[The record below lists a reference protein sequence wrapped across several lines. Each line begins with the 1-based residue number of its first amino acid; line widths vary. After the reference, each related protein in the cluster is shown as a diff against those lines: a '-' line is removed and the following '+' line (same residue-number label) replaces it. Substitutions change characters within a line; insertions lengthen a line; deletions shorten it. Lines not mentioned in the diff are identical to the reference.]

1 MDIVILSIEREEKKE
16 KENRLA
22 RRSSTMVSDGKVVS
36 CIYTSVYMYVSLTLT
51 LVFFFP
57 RIRIFFVCVCVTH
70 IYIVTINL
78 SAFISYVV

>member
-51 LVFFFP
+51 LVFFFLVLG
-57 RIRIFFVCVCVTH
+57 FF
-70 IYIVTINL
+70 
-78 SAFISYVV
+78 SYVYVSLTYT